1 MVTEFTELNF
11 TAPSTILSITED
23 ENGNLWIGSY
33 LGGCG
38 RIDRNTGA
46 YSLLPNEVDAARH
59 VFCVKADLRGH
70 LWVATHGMG
79 IYRYDLAT
87 KTNRNFRPS
96 DYVNTL
102 LPSRDGKLLYVGSC
116 NGFFILDANTL
127 I

>member
-1 MVTEFTELNF
+1 M
-11 TAPSTILSITED
+11 
-23 ENGNLWIGSY
+23 
-33 LGGCG
+33 
-38 RIDRNTGA
+38 
-46 YSLLPNEVDAARH
+46 DAARH

-116 NGFFILDANTL
+116 NGFFILDANTGKIL
-127 I
+127 SSSLKDMQIYSLFEYPDGTVWVGTPDGLFRISKGGKENDPVHHGARTSQ